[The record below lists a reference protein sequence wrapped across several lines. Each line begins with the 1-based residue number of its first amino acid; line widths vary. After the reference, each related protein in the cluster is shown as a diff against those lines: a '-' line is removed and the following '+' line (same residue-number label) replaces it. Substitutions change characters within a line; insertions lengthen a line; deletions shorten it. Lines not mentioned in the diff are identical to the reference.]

1 MREVEQT
8 RGRGVERKKEKE
20 EGAAMWGG
28 SGVKKKRCENNFEQ
42 RAKWELMMLIDVTS
56 EGETN

>member
-28 SGVKKKRCENNFEQ
+28 SGVKKK
-42 RAKWELMMLIDVTS
+42 KDVKTTLS
-56 EGETN
+56 NAQNVN

>member
-28 SGVKKKRCENNFEQ
+28 SGVKKK
-42 RAKWELMMLIDVTS
+42 DVKTTLS
-56 EGETN
+56 NAQNVN